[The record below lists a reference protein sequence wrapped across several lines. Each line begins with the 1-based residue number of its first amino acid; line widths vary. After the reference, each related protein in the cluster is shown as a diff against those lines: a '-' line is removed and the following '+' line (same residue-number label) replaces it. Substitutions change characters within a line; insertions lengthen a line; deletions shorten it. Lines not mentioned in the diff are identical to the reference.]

1 MALTNAQ
8 KVRLEIG
15 DTDVALPI
23 LSDSEYEYMLEKNS
37 DNIRRSALDAAK
49 TVLFKLSINASDQS
63 VDIFTIR
70 GKAAADSYKEAL
82 RLYIS
87 NPNLNGLFDS
97 ITSYFGGIS
106 NADIQSVIDN
116 ADNNLVTLPSEQ
128 SKEYTYVSGLN
139 I

>member
-1 MALTNAQ
+1 MALTNVQ

-23 LSDSEYEYMLEKNS
+23 LSDDEYSYFLTKNNDS
-37 DNIRRSALDAAK
+37 IKRSALDAAK

-63 VDIFTIR
+63 VDIFSIN
-70 GKAAADSYKEAL
+70 GKAASDSYKEAL

>member
-1 MALTNAQ
+1 MALTNVQ

-23 LSDSEYEYMLEKNS
+23 LSDDEYSYFLTKNNDS
-37 DNIRRSALDAAK
+37 IKRAALDAAK
-49 TVLFKLSINASDQS
+49 TILFKLSINASDQS
-63 VDIFTIR
+63 VDIFSIK

-82 RLYIS
+82 RLYIK
-87 NPNLNGLFDS
+87 NPDLNGIFS
-97 ITSYFGGIS
+97 NITSYFGGIS

-116 ADNNLVTLPSEQ
+116 PDNNLVTLPSEQ